1 MIVSAQPDV
10 EKGYKR
16 TIEEDMDWIAADMFM
31 EKPINPQDL
40 LRNVRL
46 LLN

>member
-1 MIVSAQPDV
+1 MMVSARPDV
-10 EKGYKR
+10 EKGYQR
-16 TIEEDMDWIAADMFM
+16 TVDQDRDWISADVFM

-40 LRNVRL
+40 LHNVEL